1 VIHAVPRHVAI
12 VNTHLPAGVDRAAR
26 TERVPEMPEAIFS
39 LRSSRTALPDHPI
52 AARTIGQVAK
62 ALRFPAVLLGVI
74 LLFLGVQQRAD
85 RRDPKLANAPLGS
98 RQETLE
104 FR

>member
-1 VIHAVPRHVAI
+1 
-12 VNTHLPAGVDRAAR
+12 
-26 TERVPEMPEAIFS
+26 MPEAIFS
-39 LRSSRTALPDHPI
+39 LRSSRTTMPDHAI

-74 LLFLGVQQRAD
+74 LLFLGFQQRAD